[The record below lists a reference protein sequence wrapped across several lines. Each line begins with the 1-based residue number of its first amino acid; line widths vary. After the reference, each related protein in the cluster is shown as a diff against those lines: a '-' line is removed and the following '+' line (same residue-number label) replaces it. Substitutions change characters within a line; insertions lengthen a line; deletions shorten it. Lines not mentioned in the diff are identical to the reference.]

1 MAELHAPPKK
11 KVLPCEEGVGFA
23 AYRGVDAHFHLDRLA
38 RRVRG
43 QEEMRKSRPMSLA
56 SVFTVLES

>member
-1 MAELHAPPKK
+1 MESGL
-11 KVLPCEEGVGFA
+11 EEEKPGTGIVSGRDLDLVG
-23 AYRGVDAHFHLDRLA
+23 GVDAHFHLDRLA